1 MSLLNI
7 AAIVEGDGEVGA
19 VPVLLR
25 RHAEL
30 LGLGGRVKIHP
41 IRQPASRLL
50 RPGELE
56 RVVELAA
63 RKVGVTGG
71 ILVLIDCEDQC
82 PARLGPELLGRIRRA
97 RDDLPVSMV
106 LAHREFEAWF
116 VGSAESIAGR
126 RDLPP
131 DLRSH
136 PAPESVRGCKEWLS
150 QQMPRGRSYDA
161 FRDQPALAAVFDMD
175 RAKQA
180 CPSFDKCHREMIA
193 LREKVD
199 RRVAMDPV

>member
-1 MSLLNI
+1 MSPLNI

-30 LGLGGRVKIHP
+30 LGWGGRVKIHP

-63 RKVGVTGG
+63 RKVGIAGG

-126 RDLPP
+126 RDLPS

-161 FRDQPALAAVFDMD
+161 FRDQPALAALFDMD
-175 RAKQA
+175 QAKQA
-180 CPSFDKCHREMIA
+180 CPSFDKCHREMIV
-193 LREKVD
+193 LLEEVD
-199 RRVAMDPV
+199 RRVGMGPV